1 MAKSKLTPE
10 IKDKIGTNIT
20 LGMPLKFAAQA
31 AGITEATFYNWME
44 KGETE
49 KSGKHVEFFEYIKE
63 CQSKAVQ
70 LHLKLITKAA
80 KEGSWQASAWILERR
95 HPEEFGRR
103 DRVDLKAEANV
114 TQEAKVIFYLPD
126 NGRDPDFIP
135 AAVPE
140 KEIKD

>member
-1 MAKSKLTPE
+1 MAKSKLTFE
-10 IKDKIGTNIT
+10 IQKKIGDNIT

-31 AGITEATFYNWME
+31 AGITETTFYNWME
-44 KGETE
+44 KGEKE
-49 KSGKHVEFFEYIKE
+49 KSGKFFEFFGYIKE

-114 TQEAKVIFYLPD
+114 HQEGKVIFYLPD
-126 NGRDPDFIP
+126 NGRDPDYIP

-140 KEIKD
+140 NKIKE